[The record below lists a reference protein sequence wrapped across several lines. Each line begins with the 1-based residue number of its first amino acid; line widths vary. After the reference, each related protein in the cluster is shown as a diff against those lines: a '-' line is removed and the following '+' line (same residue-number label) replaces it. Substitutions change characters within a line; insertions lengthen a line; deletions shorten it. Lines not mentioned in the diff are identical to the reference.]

1 MTLTTRSAPD
11 AKMTIMRDVLAGL
24 FALAVLILIAVAPSW
39 ERPYGN
45 SATAPTPTPT
55 PLQSAT
61 PTTTPISRA
70 YDLSQ
75 ALTTGPGFAVCG
87 ASDTW
92 TRPTI
97 QQQAAYVA
105 KDPRYRDLRFDDNSP
120 AAQQFRSAAAI
131 YDGAG
136 NSSRT
141 WLVMNTGLWSDQRI
155 GGTGC
160 QTKEQQVWL
169 FGLAPDRYE
178 VFDGA
183 SAALTVHAQPG
194 YRMVVIT
201 GEPRYSLVVFD
212 GQRHMK
218 LELLTMMVGANS
230 KAASSATPVPSAF
243 PQTARPL
250 DLVLYPSCQITSTY
264 RHTDE
269 LGVTWYVQCGAG
281 KVNVSIPGEAVRQ
294 GWVFLGG
301 DQPYGMQVFQRG
313 KVWMQIF
320 YRRDAPGI
328 EDPFGIL
335 QTYRPLAP
343 SPAPRPTP

>member
-1 MTLTTRSAPD
+1 
-11 AKMTIMRDVLAGL
+11 
-24 FALAVLILIAVAPSW
+24 
-39 ERPYGN
+39 
-45 SATAPTPTPT
+45 
-55 PLQSAT
+55 
-61 PTTTPISRA
+61 
-70 YDLSQ
+70 
-75 ALTTGPGFAVCG
+75 
-87 ASDTW
+87 
-92 TRPTI
+92 
-97 QQQAAYVA
+97 
-105 KDPRYRDLRFDDNSP
+105 
-120 AAQQFRSAAAI
+120 
-131 YDGAG
+131 
-136 NSSRT
+136 
-141 WLVMNTGLWSDQRI
+141 
-155 GGTGC
+155 
-160 QTKEQQVWL
+160 
-169 FGLAPDRYE
+169 
-178 VFDGA
+178 
-183 SAALTVHAQPG
+183 
-194 YRMVVIT
+194 MVVIT